1 MVNSQYAFLPL
12 AVRGQYWL
20 ALRHEWR
27 HKGNSNRWNDQS
39 EYDSRILLPIYRPV
53 TGLWGFPITCPIHSF
68 IKACK
73 FYRKK
78 NPKNSFSSCQ
88 HGVQSTMQGKR
99 QAKRTRKSSSGK
111 AEMNAGSIAWRK
123 SKPWVAH
130 LQVKAASQCVAWL
143 PQNGFIYQANR
154 MCDRLEFGSRAE
166 NIVVMHQ
173 IDCSILIQ
181 KDIIFCLLLY
191 YLFLLWR
198 KIQLKQLT

>member
-12 AVRGQYWL
+12 AGRWQYWL

-78 NPKNSFSSCQ
+78 KPKNYFSSCQ

-111 AEMNAGSIAWRK
+111 AEMKAGSIAWRK

-130 LQVKAASQCVAWL
+130 LQVEAASQCVAWL
-143 PQNGFIYQANR
+143 PQKWIYSSSQSDVWQTGIWKPCRKHCGYAPNR
-154 MCDRLEFGSRAE
+154 LQYPDTKGHHILSHFVSSVLALE
-166 NIVVMHQ
+166 
-173 IDCSILIQ
+173 
-181 KDIIFCLLLY
+181 KDP
-191 YLFLLWR
+191 R
-198 KIQLKQLT
+198 SNN